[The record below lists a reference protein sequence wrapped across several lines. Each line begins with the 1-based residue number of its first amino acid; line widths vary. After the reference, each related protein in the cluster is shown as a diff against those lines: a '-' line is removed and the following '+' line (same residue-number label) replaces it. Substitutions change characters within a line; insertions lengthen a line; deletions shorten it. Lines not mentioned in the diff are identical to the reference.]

1 MEVTGVESMFACA
14 SCVCA
19 LCTRGP
25 IHPNSTHDCP
35 NNACM
40 TCNDGKPVAK
50 TSCSEMKK

>member
-40 TCNDGKPVAK
+40 TCNNGKPVAK
-50 TSCSEMKK
+50 TSCNEMKK